1 MGVIDFAE
9 LSKLALASVETLLS
23 EFLPGGKMEGQEY
36 SAKNPTRAD
45 GKPGSFKVNVST
57 GLWSDFATSDGGNDL
72 ISLVAYLKK
81 CSQGEAAKTLSASL
95 GVTPKQPQKSKVT
108 ASYLYH
114 DENGSPILKVDRVE
128 PGKSSKKDFYQYH
141 REKGKWKPGANGN
154 FLLYNLPDVLS
165 AQSVIWVEG
174 EGKAE
179 VIKKFGLCGTCI
191 PGGAKGELSKKIK
204 AELDRLKGKD
214 VFVLPDFD
222 EPGQAFAVAVA
233 GYLRGKAQSVKIVLL
248 PDLQPKGDVKNW
260 AAVPGNDKEKFLDV
274 INTASE
280 FKPEQPETAAAVPV
294 PAGRAGKR
302 PRQQDTALVLL
313 DLAAELPLFHDDTET
328 AWVYLNCETIPL
340 ESNKFESWLTLQH
353 LNTFESIPGSDAINL
368 AIRALKSRAI
378 YESECVNLFNRVA
391 WHDGSILVD
400 LGKGRAQ
407 QLTAAGHKTIEA
419 PPLFRRWSHQQ
430 PHPDPLQEGD
440 PFDFLKFCRVADAD
454 RVTVLV
460 ALITAFVPGIA
471 QPLWD
476 ISGPEGSGKSSFS
489 RLAKRVVDPSA
500 AELQIMQPERETDFF
515 LLLLQ
520 NYMVC
525 LDNQSSLSGRTS
537 DLLCGAA
544 TGTAVSQRQHYSNI
558 DTVLLR
564 LKNIVLMN
572 GINPDLVSRADLRDR
587 AFRIPLDRIPDD
599 ERQEERI
606 LMSEFNKA
614 LPSILGGVFATL
626 SKALA
631 IYPTVKLEKLP
642 RLADFFRYAV
652 AVAEALGGHGERFM
666 ADYAASK
673 NTQRE
678 EFLSLNSLAT
688 ALLKHMDGK
697 ALWETTVGEAWE
709 TLFDVAYPPEVDSNG
724 NKSGKSRDQRKP
736 KSDVSFPGKPQ
747 DMRRYLERLKVTL
760 SDSGL
765 IFQLMPRSRNG
776 VPIIFTRTDQDSTPE
791 QQPEQQIDA
800 PVAEVIDVFLDMD
813 DIPL

>member
-1 MGVIDFAE
+1 MGVIDFTA
-9 LSKLALASVETLLS
+9 LSTLALASVEPLLS

-36 SAKNPTRAD
+36 VIKNPTRAD

-72 ISLVAYLKK
+72 ISLIAYLKK
-81 CSQGEAAKTLSASL
+81 CSQGEAAKTLSIFL

-108 ASYLYH
+108 ASYIYH
-114 DENGSPILKVDRVE
+114 DEHGSPVLKIDRIE
-128 PGKSSKKDFYQYH
+128 PGKSSNKDFYQYH
-141 REKGKWKPGANGN
+141 REQGKWKPGANGN

-165 AQSVIWVEG
+165 AQLVIWVEG
-174 EGKAE
+174 EGKSD

-191 PGGAKGELSKKIK
+191 PGGAKGDLSKKIK

-214 VFVLPDFD
+214 VVVLPDND
-222 EPGQAFAVAVA
+222 EIGQAFAVAVA
-233 GYLRGKAQSVKIVLL
+233 GYLQGKAQSVKIVLL

-260 AAVPGNDKEKFLDV
+260 AAIPSNDKEKFLEV
-274 INTASE
+274 INMAPE
-280 FKPEQPETAAAVPV
+280 FKPEQAETGAAVPV

-313 DLAAELPLFHDDTET
+313 DLAAELTLFHDDTET
-328 AWVYLNCETIPL
+328 AWVYLNCETLPL

-353 LNTFESIPGSDAINL
+353 LNTLGSIPGSDAINM

-391 WHDGSILVD
+391 WHDGAILVD

-407 QLTAAGHKTIEA
+407 RITATGHETIAA

-430 PHPDPLQEGD
+430 PHPDPLTNGD
-440 PFDFLKFCRVADAD
+440 PFEFLKFCRVADAD
-454 RVTVLV
+454 RHTVLI
-460 ALITAFVPGIA
+460 ALITAFIPGIA
-471 QPLWD
+471 QPIWD

-587 AFRIPLDRIPDD
+587 AFRVPLDRIPED
-599 ERQEERI
+599 ERQEERV
-606 LMSEFNKA
+606 LMAEFNAA
-614 LPSILGGVFATL
+614 LPGILGGVFTTL

-631 IYPTVKLEKLP
+631 IYPSVKLEKLP
-642 RLADFFRYAV
+642 RLADWYKFAF
-652 AVAEALGGHGERFM
+652 AVAESLGGHGERFM

-678 EFLSLNSLAT
+678 ESLSLNSLAT
-688 ALLKHMDGK
+688 ALLKHMDDK
-697 ALWETTVGEAWE
+697 IVWEATVEGAWK
-709 TLFDVAYPPEVDSNG
+709 TLFDVAYPLEVDSNG
-724 NKSGKSRDQRKP
+724 NERGKSRDQRKP
-736 KSDVSFPGKPQ
+736 NTDKSFPGKPQ
-747 DMRRYLERLKVTL
+747 DMRRFLERLKVTL
-760 SDSGL
+760 YDSGL
-765 IFQLMPRSRNG
+765 TFMFMPRKTAG
-776 VPIIFTRTDQDSTPE
+776 VPIIFTRTDQGSTPE
-791 QQPEQQIDA
+791 QQIDV
-800 PVAEVIDVFLDMD
+800 PVVEVTGVFLDMD